1 MKISFSVD
9 YEIDPCLDSET
20 IEIKI
25 PDKIIKIFPKLSKR
39 INKKLLEFISNLQTD
54 LKELEELL
62 EV

>member
-1 MKISFSVD
+1 MKIIFSVD

-20 IEIKI
+20 IEIEI
-25 PDKIIKIFPKLSKR
+25 PDKIIKIFPKLGGR
-39 INKKLLEFISNLQTD
+39 INKKLSEFISNLQTD